1 MDMRFLTITSGAG
14 CTGATISLLNL
25 LKGLNAAGVKLM
37 VIVPED
43 GYLCRELIKYNI
55 PFKIIPYHFSIWP
68 SFQSIK
74 EGVFSSITFLNS
86 RKVNHAATGKIA
98 EVIEL
103 FRPDIIHTNTSVINI
118 GYLLSRKYGIP
129 HVWHIREYGD
139 KDFDFNSYPSKQLLR
154 HRISSHS
161 YAIAITHDLAR
172 YYGLKENGRVIYN
185 GIQSGNNIYFNPEKR
200 KVFLFVG
207 RVTKEKGA
215 TDVIEAFI
223 KFADTD
229 NEYTLDLIGH
239 YGKRYRNRLLKKIK
253 GSPAEGRV
261 RFLGHQDDPIS
272 YMRTAKA
279 LIVPSFYEGFGRI
292 TAEAMFNGCLV
303 IGRDT
308 AGTKEQMDNGVKL
321 TGREIALRF
330 STSDGITN
338 AMAAA
343 ASMSYDNY
351 TSMIKDAGITVKSL
365 YSNESNTESTLAFF
379 QEIVDRNRSNI
390 R

>member
-25 LKGLNAAGVKLM
+25 LKGLNAAGVRLM

-43 GYLCRELIKYNI
+43 GYLCRELIKDNI
-55 PFKIIPYHFSIWP
+55 PFKIIPYRFSIWP

-172 YYGLKENGRVIYN
+172 YYGLKESGRVIYN
-185 GIQSGNNIYFNPEKR
+185 GIQSGNDIYFNPEKR

-229 NEYTLDLIGH
+229 DEYTLDLIGH

-253 GSPAEGRV
+253 GSPAEDRV

-272 YMRTAKA
+272 HMRTAKA

-330 STSDGITN
+330 STLDEITN

-343 ASMSYDNY
+343 SSMSYDNY